1 MKQGVR
7 PGAEMRC
14 ALLEKCFK
22 LNIHGAELEALV
34 DPMAGKP
41 DKEKERIAAELIEK
55 LDAENS

>member
-1 MKQGVR
+1 
-7 PGAEMRC
+7 MRC